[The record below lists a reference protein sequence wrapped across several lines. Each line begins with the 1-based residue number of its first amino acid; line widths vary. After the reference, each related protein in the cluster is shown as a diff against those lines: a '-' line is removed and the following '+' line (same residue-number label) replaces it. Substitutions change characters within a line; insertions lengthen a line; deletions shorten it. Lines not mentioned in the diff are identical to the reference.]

1 LWLAWT
7 VSSTHARAQPS
18 EPVELEWNAPAECP
32 RLEDVQARIR
42 KLAGARRSSIRPHA
56 VATVTRSGDGQF
68 QLSLL
73 VRTDD
78 GSGTRKI
85 EGKSCEALAGATAVA
100 LVLLLQS
107 SEPKEEVDLDGSS
120 PAGEEPDRN
129 PSATE
134 EAARVVE
141 PPPPEPQPAPQA
153 DRPRHV
159 LVRLPAGT
167 IGWGPVPGPS
177 AGVTA
182 AVGLQ
187 LERWRF
193 LAGGTVWLDQH
204 ASRSDASQEYGGDI
218 HRVTGQLQVCRSVAG
233 AQLELAPCAGLY
245 VHHLWARG
253 TGAHI
258 ASRTATATWLA
269 VALGVQARLHMTP
282 WLAVVLGVGGE
293 VETSRPRL
301 SLEDVGRV
309 EQLLP
314 VAATMTVGTEW
325 MF

>member
-1 LWLAWT
+1 M
-7 VSSTHARAQPS
+7 SSAHARAQPS
-18 EPVELEWNAPAECP
+18 EPVQLEWNAPAECP

-42 KLAGARRSSIRPHA
+42 ELAGARRSSIRPTA
-56 VATVTRSGDGQF
+56 VATVTRNVDGQF
-68 QLSLL
+68 QLSLV

-78 GSGTRKI
+78 GTGTRKI

-107 SEPKEEVDLDGSS
+107 SEAKDEVDPDQP
-120 PAGEEPDRN
+120 PAGGDERAPNRSGVDD
-129 PSATE
+129 
-134 EAARVVE
+134 AAKGVE
-141 PPPPEPQPAPQA
+141 PPPPHPEPKPAPQA
-153 DRPRHV
+153 DHPRPV

-167 IGWGPVPGPS
+167 IGWGPVPGLS
-177 AGVTA
+177 AGITA

-193 LAGGTVWLDQH
+193 LAGGTFWLAQH
-204 ASRSDASQEYGGDI
+204 ATKSVASQEYGGDI
-218 HRVTGQLQVCRSVAG
+218 HRVTGQLHVCRAG
-233 AQLELAPCAGLY
+233 MVGGALELAPCAGLY
-245 VHHLWARG
+245 AHHLWARG

-258 ASRTATATWLA
+258 ATRTATATWLA
-269 VALGVQARLHMTP
+269 VALGAQARLHATP
-282 WLAVVLGVGGE
+282 WLAVVVGVSGE

>member
-1 LWLAWT
+1 M
-7 VSSTHARAQPS
+7 
-18 EPVELEWNAPAECP
+18 
-32 RLEDVQARIR
+32 
-42 KLAGARRSSIRPHA
+42 
-56 VATVTRSGDGQF
+56 ATVTRNGDGQF
-68 QLSLL
+68 QLSLV

-78 GSGTRKI
+78 GTGTRKI

-107 SEPKEEVDLDGSS
+107 SEAKEEVDLDHP
-120 PAGEEPDRN
+120 PAGGDEPAPNRSGVDDASN
-129 PSATE
+129 G
-134 EAARVVE
+134 VE
-141 PPPPEPQPAPQA
+141 PPRPDPKPAPAA
-153 DRPRHV
+153 DRARPV
-159 LVRLPAGT
+159 LVRLPAAT
-167 IGWGPVPGPS
+167 IGWGPVPGLNV
-177 AGVTA
+177 GITA

-193 LAGGTVWLDQH
+193 LAGATFWLAEH
-204 ASRSDASQEYGGDI
+204 ATKSVASQQYGGDI
-218 HRVTGQLQVCRSVAG
+218 HRVTGQLHVCRAAVASG
-233 AQLELAPCAGLY
+233 ALELAPCAGLY
-245 VHHLWARG
+245 AHHLWARG

-258 ASRTATATWLA
+258 ATRTATATWLA
-269 VALGVQARLHMTP
+269 VALGAQARLHATP
-282 WLAVVLGVGGE
+282 WLAVVVGVGGE